1 MSELIRVSKE
11 VKKKLIKLAAEI
23 QQEKGEKVSL
33 NYVIDFL
40 IDFYYNRR
48 KNPQLLISLFGSV
61 KGLGEE
67 FERSRREDENNNRY
81 SNGTF
86 HMLANRLLK
95 LKSHYKLSKT

>member
-40 IDFYYNRR
+40 INFYYNRR

-81 SNGTF
+81 SMEYF
-86 HMLANRLLK
+86 IC
-95 LKSHYKLSKT
+95 

>member
-33 NYVIDFL
+33 NYAIDFL

-48 KNPQLLISLFGSV
+48 KDPQLLLSF
-61 KGLGEE
+61 
-67 FERSRREDENNNRY
+67 FWFYERIKRRIR
-81 SNGTF
+81 GV
-86 HMLANRLLK
+86 
-95 LKSHYKLSKT
+95 

>member
-33 NYVIDFL
+33 NYAIDFL

-48 KNPQLLISLFGSV
+48 KDPQLLLSLFGSM
-61 KGLGEE
+61 KGLREE
-67 FERSRREDENNNRY
+67 FEESRREDKGNNRY
-81 SNGTF
+81 SMEYF
-86 HMLANRLLK
+86 IC
-95 LKSHYKLSKT
+95 

>member
-40 IDFYYNRR
+40 INFYYNRR

>member
-40 IDFYYNRR
+40 INFYYNRR

-67 FERSRREDENNNRY
+67 FERSRRRDENNNRY